1 MKLLGLNS
9 PEIFIILI
17 VLLSILG
24 PQRIEKGF
32 LLFKKLLKFL
42 LSEEETKEAEEK
54 LDEPEKNTITQQS
67 EKALND
73 SNQLSKASRLSI
85 ANTGSR
91 KNTLSEKSKE
101 EDKKEEKDEEK
112 GNEIWETIM
121 ALGENKQK
129 AEVSEEVDK
138 LAERLTLTANQK
150 SKLQELL
157 EAKSKTQ
164 SEAGLKLLSGK
175 ATIADL
181 IASDEDNYSSID
193 NAMQDLL
200 SENQLAEYETY
211 AEEREIK
218 RIEKKTEEDLDGI
231 REITGITED
240 QIDQARDL
248 FIEINASEKPGSMD
262 MTNVNRDQFM
272 GFIDD
277 ALDKRINGV
286 AEFLDVEQVS
296 SYRKQVDGFR
306 KMISAFIPDNEN

>member
-1 MKLLGLNS
+1 MNNVENKNS
-9 PEIFIILI
+9 PKMIIGFVIGLFAGVIGVLFAQYI
-17 VLLSILG
+17 VG
-24 PQRIEKGF
+24 V
-32 LLFKKLLKFL
+32 
-42 LSEEETKEAEEK
+42 
-54 LDEPEKNTITQQS
+54 DEPENISNTQQS
-67 EKALND
+67 EKEFIDA
-73 SNQLSKASRLSI
+73 NQLTKTSRLSI
-85 ANTGSR
+85 ANTGPG
-91 KNTLSEKSKE
+91 KNTLPEKSE
-101 EDKKEEKDEEK
+101 VEDKNKEKDEEK
-112 GNEIWETIM
+112 GNEFWETIM

-129 AEVSEEVDK
+129 AEVSVEVDK

-157 EAKSKTQ
+157 AAKSKTQ
-164 SEAGLKLLSGK
+164 SEAGLKLLTGK

-193 NAMQDLL
+193 SAMQNLL

-272 GFIDD
+272 GYIDD

-286 AEFLDVEQVS
+286 AEFLEVEQVS

>member
-1 MKLLGLNS
+1 MIIGFVFGLFAGV
-9 PEIFIILI
+9 IG
-17 VLLSILG
+17 VLFAQYVVG
-24 PQRIEKGF
+24 V
-32 LLFKKLLKFL
+32 
-42 LSEEETKEAEEK
+42 
-54 LDEPEKNTITQQS
+54 DEPEKNTITQQS
-67 EKALND
+67 EKALNNP
-73 SNQLSKASRLSI
+73 NQLEKTSRLSI
-85 ANTGSR
+85 ANTSSG
-91 KNTLSEKSKE
+91 KNTLPEKSE
-101 EDKKEEKDEEK
+101 VEDKNEEKDEEK
-112 GNEIWETIM
+112 GNEFWETIM

-164 SEAGLKLLSGK
+164 SEAGLKLLTGK

>member
-1 MKLLGLNS
+1 MNNVENKNYPNMIKGYVFGLFAGV
-9 PEIFIILI
+9 IG
-17 VLLSILG
+17 VLFAQYVVG
-24 PQRIEKGF
+24 V
-32 LLFKKLLKFL
+32 
-42 LSEEETKEAEEK
+42 
-54 LDEPEKNTITQQS
+54 DEPEKNTIAQQS

-85 ANTGSR
+85 ANTGPG
-91 KNTLSEKSKE
+91 KNTLPEKSE
-101 EDKKEEKDEEK
+101 VEDKNEEKDEEK
-112 GNEIWETIM
+112 GNEFWETIM

-157 EAKSKTQ
+157 ESKSKAQ
-164 SEAGLKLLSGK
+164 SEAGLKLLTGK

-231 REITGITED
+231 REITGITEN

>member
-1 MKLLGLNS
+1 MNNVENKNS
-9 PEIFIILI
+9 PKMIIGFVIGLFAGVIGVLFAQYI
-17 VLLSILG
+17 VG
-24 PQRIEKGF
+24 V
-32 LLFKKLLKFL
+32 
-42 LSEEETKEAEEK
+42 
-54 LDEPEKNTITQQS
+54 DEPENISNTQQS
-67 EKALND
+67 EKEFIDA
-73 SNQLSKASRLSI
+73 NQLTKTSRLSI
-85 ANTGSR
+85 ANTGPG
-91 KNTLSEKSKE
+91 KNTLPEKSE
-101 EDKKEEKDEEK
+101 VEDKNKEKDEEK
-112 GNEIWETIM
+112 GNEFWETIM

-157 EAKSKTQ
+157 AAKSKTQ
-164 SEAGLKLLSGK
+164 SEAGLKLLTGK

-193 NAMQDLL
+193 SAMQNLL

-272 GFIDD
+272 GYIDD

>member
-1 MKLLGLNS
+1 MNNVENKNS
-9 PEIFIILI
+9 PKMIIGFVIGLFAGVIGVLFAQYI
-17 VLLSILG
+17 VG
-24 PQRIEKGF
+24 V
-32 LLFKKLLKFL
+32 
-42 LSEEETKEAEEK
+42 
-54 LDEPEKNTITQQS
+54 DEPEKISNTQQS
-67 EKALND
+67 EKEFIDA
-73 SNQLSKASRLSI
+73 NQLTKASRLSI
-85 ANTGSR
+85 ANTGPG
-91 KNTLSEKSKE
+91 KNTLPEKSE
-101 EDKKEEKDEEK
+101 VEDKDEEKDEEK
-112 GNEIWETIM
+112 GNEFWETIM

-129 AEVSEEVDK
+129 AEVSVEVDK

-164 SEAGLKLLSGK
+164 SEAGLKLLTGK

>member
-1 MKLLGLNS
+1 MNNVENKNS
-9 PEIFIILI
+9 PKMIIGFIFGLFAGVIG
-17 VLLSILG
+17 VLFAQYVVG
-24 PQRIEKGF
+24 V
-32 LLFKKLLKFL
+32 
-42 LSEEETKEAEEK
+42 
-54 LDEPEKNTITQQS
+54 DEPEKNSITQQS

-85 ANTGSR
+85 ANTGPE
-91 KNTLSEKSKE
+91 KNTLPEKSKE
-101 EDKKEEKDEEK
+101 ENDEEK
-112 GNEIWETIM
+112 SNEFWETIM

-129 AEVSEEVDK
+129 AEVSVEVDK

-164 SEAGLKLLSGK
+164 SEAGLKLLTGK

-193 NAMQDLL
+193 NEMQGLL

-286 AEFLDVEQVS
+286 AKFLDVEQVS

>member
-1 MKLLGLNS
+1 MNNVENKNS
-9 PEIFIILI
+9 PKMIIGFVFGLLAGVI
-17 VLLSILG
+17 GVLFAQYVVG
-24 PQRIEKGF
+24 V
-32 LLFKKLLKFL
+32 
-42 LSEEETKEAEEK
+42 
-54 LDEPEKNTITQQS
+54 DEPEKNTITQQS
-67 EKALND
+67 EKALNNP
-73 SNQLSKASRLSI
+73 NQLEKTSRLSI

-91 KNTLSEKSKE
+91 KNTLPEKSKE

-157 EAKSKTQ
+157 ESKSKAQ
-164 SEAGLKLLSGK
+164 SEAGLKVLTGK

-193 NAMQDLL
+193 GAMQDLL

-218 RIEKKTEEDLDGI
+218 RIEKKTEEDLDGL

>member
-1 MKLLGLNS
+1 MNNVENKNS
-9 PEIFIILI
+9 PKMIIGFVFGLLAGVI
-17 VLLSILG
+17 GVLFAQYVVG
-24 PQRIEKGF
+24 V
-32 LLFKKLLKFL
+32 
-42 LSEEETKEAEEK
+42 
-54 LDEPEKNTITQQS
+54 DEPEKNTITQQS
-67 EKALND
+67 EKALNNP
-73 SNQLSKASRLSI
+73 NQLEKTSRLSI

-91 KNTLSEKSKE
+91 KNTLPEKSKE

-157 EAKSKTQ
+157 ESKSKAQ
-164 SEAGLKLLSGK
+164 SEAGLKVLTGK

-193 NAMQDLL
+193 GAMQDLL
-200 SENQLAEYETY
+200 SENQLEEYETY

-218 RIEKKTEEDLDGI
+218 RIEKKTEEDLDGL

>member
-1 MKLLGLNS
+1 MNNVENKNS
-9 PEIFIILI
+9 PKMIIGFVFGLFAGVI
-17 VLLSILG
+17 GVLFAQYVVG
-24 PQRIEKGF
+24 V
-32 LLFKKLLKFL
+32 
-42 LSEEETKEAEEK
+42 
-54 LDEPEKNTITQQS
+54 DEPEKNSITQQS
-67 EKALND
+67 EKALNNP
-73 SNQLSKASRLSI
+73 NQLEKTSRLSI

-157 EAKSKTQ
+157 ESKSKAQ
-164 SEAGLKLLSGK
+164 SEAGLKLLTGK

-240 QIDQARDL
+240 QIDKARDL

>member
-1 MKLLGLNS
+1 MNNVENKNS
-9 PEIFIILI
+9 PKMIIGFVFGLLAGVI
-17 VLLSILG
+17 GVLFAQYVVG
-24 PQRIEKGF
+24 V
-32 LLFKKLLKFL
+32 
-42 LSEEETKEAEEK
+42 
-54 LDEPEKNTITQQS
+54 DEPEKNTITQQS
-67 EKALND
+67 EKALNNP
-73 SNQLSKASRLSI
+73 NQLEKTSRLSI

-157 EAKSKTQ
+157 ESKSKAQ
-164 SEAGLKLLSGK
+164 SEAGLKLLTGK

-193 NAMQDLL
+193 GAMQDLL

-218 RIEKKTEEDLDGI
+218 RIEKKTEEDLDGL

-262 MTNVNRDQFM
+262 MTNINRDQFM

>member
-1 MKLLGLNS
+1 MNNVENKNS
-9 PEIFIILI
+9 PKMIIGFIFGLFAGVIG
-17 VLLSILG
+17 VLFAQYVFG
-24 PQRIEKGF
+24 V
-32 LLFKKLLKFL
+32 
-42 LSEEETKEAEEK
+42 
-54 LDEPEKNTITQQS
+54 DEPEKNSITQQS

-85 ANTGSR
+85 ANTGPE
-91 KNTLSEKSKE
+91 KNTLPEKSKE
-101 EDKKEEKDEEK
+101 ENDEEK
-112 GNEIWETIM
+112 SNEFWETIM

-129 AEVSEEVDK
+129 AEVSVEVDK

-164 SEAGLKLLSGK
+164 SEAGLKLLTGK

-193 NAMQDLL
+193 SAMQDLL

-296 SYRKQVDGFR
+296 SYRKQIDGFR
-306 KMISAFIPDNEN
+306 KMIAAFIPDNEN

>member
-1 MKLLGLNS
+1 MNNVENKNS
-9 PEIFIILI
+9 PKMIIGFVIGLFAGVIGVLFAQYI
-17 VLLSILG
+17 VG
-24 PQRIEKGF
+24 V
-32 LLFKKLLKFL
+32 
-42 LSEEETKEAEEK
+42 
-54 LDEPEKNTITQQS
+54 DEPENISNTQQS
-67 EKALND
+67 EKEFIDA
-73 SNQLSKASRLSI
+73 NQLTKTSRLSI
-85 ANTGSR
+85 ANTGPG
-91 KNTLSEKSKE
+91 KNTLPEKSE
-101 EDKKEEKDEEK
+101 VEDKNKEKDEEK
-112 GNEIWETIM
+112 GNEFWETIM

-129 AEVSEEVDK
+129 AEVSVEVDK

-157 EAKSKTQ
+157 EAKSKAQ
-164 SEAGLKLLSGK
+164 SEAGLKLLTGK

-193 NAMQDLL
+193 SAMQNLL

>member
-1 MKLLGLNS
+1 MNNVENKNPPKMIIGFVFGLFAGV
-9 PEIFIILI
+9 IG
-17 VLLSILG
+17 VLFAQYVIG
-24 PQRIEKGF
+24 V
-32 LLFKKLLKFL
+32 
-42 LSEEETKEAEEK
+42 
-54 LDEPEKNTITQQS
+54 DEPEKNLITQQS

-73 SNQLSKASRLSI
+73 SNQLPKASRLSI
-85 ANTGSR
+85 ANTGPE
-91 KNTLSEKSKE
+91 KNTLPEKSE
-101 EDKKEEKDEEK
+101 VEDKNEEKDEEK
-112 GNEIWETIM
+112 GNEFWETIM

-129 AEVSEEVDK
+129 AEVSVEVDK
-138 LAERLTLTANQK
+138 LSERLTLTANQK

-164 SEAGLKLLSGK
+164 SEAGLKLLTGK

-193 NAMQDLL
+193 SAMQDLL

-306 KMISAFIPDNEN
+306 KMISAFIPDDEN

>member
-1 MKLLGLNS
+1 MIIGFVFGLFAGV
-9 PEIFIILI
+9 IG
-17 VLLSILG
+17 VLFAQYVVG
-24 PQRIEKGF
+24 V
-32 LLFKKLLKFL
+32 
-42 LSEEETKEAEEK
+42 
-54 LDEPEKNTITQQS
+54 DEPEKNSITQQS

-85 ANTGSR
+85 ANTSSG
-91 KNTLSEKSKE
+91 KNTLPKKSKE
-101 EDKKEEKDEEK
+101 EDKKEGKDEEK
-112 GNEIWETIM
+112 GNEFWETIM

-164 SEAGLKLLSGK
+164 SEAGLKLLTGK

>member
-1 MKLLGLNS
+1 MNNVENKNS
-9 PEIFIILI
+9 PKMIIGFVIGLFAGVIGVLFAQYI
-17 VLLSILG
+17 VG
-24 PQRIEKGF
+24 V
-32 LLFKKLLKFL
+32 
-42 LSEEETKEAEEK
+42 
-54 LDEPEKNTITQQS
+54 DEPENISNTQQS
-67 EKALND
+67 EKILND
-73 SNQLSKASRLSI
+73 ANQLTKTSRLSI
-85 ANTGSR
+85 ANTSSE
-91 KNTLSEKSKE
+91 KNTLPEKSE
-101 EDKKEEKDEEK
+101 IEDKNEEKDEEK
-112 GNEIWETIM
+112 GNEFWETIM

-129 AEVSEEVDK
+129 AEVSVEVDK
-138 LAERLTLTANQK
+138 LAERLSLTANQK

-164 SEAGLKLLSGK
+164 SEAGLKLLTGK

-286 AEFLDVEQVS
+286 AEFLEVEQVS
-296 SYRKQVDGFR
+296 SYRKKVDGFR

>member
-1 MKLLGLNS
+1 MNNVENKNS
-9 PEIFIILI
+9 PKMIIGFVFGLLAGVI
-17 VLLSILG
+17 GVLFAQYVVG
-24 PQRIEKGF
+24 V
-32 LLFKKLLKFL
+32 
-42 LSEEETKEAEEK
+42 
-54 LDEPEKNTITQQS
+54 DEPENISNTQQS
-67 EKALND
+67 EKVLNNP
-73 SNQLSKASRLSI
+73 NQLEKTSRLSI

-129 AEVSEEVDK
+129 AEVNEEVDK

-193 NAMQDLL
+193 SAMQDLL

-306 KMISAFIPDNEN
+306 KMISAFIPDN

>member
-1 MKLLGLNS
+1 MNNVENKNS
-9 PEIFIILI
+9 PKMIIGFVIGLFAGVIGVLFAQYI
-17 VLLSILG
+17 VG
-24 PQRIEKGF
+24 V
-32 LLFKKLLKFL
+32 
-42 LSEEETKEAEEK
+42 
-54 LDEPEKNTITQQS
+54 DEPENISNTQQS
-67 EKALND
+67 EKEFIDA
-73 SNQLSKASRLSI
+73 NQLTKTSRLSI
-85 ANTGSR
+85 ANTGPG
-91 KNTLSEKSKE
+91 KNTLPEKSE
-101 EDKKEEKDEEK
+101 VEDKNKEKDEEK
-112 GNEIWETIM
+112 GNEFWETIM

-164 SEAGLKLLSGK
+164 SEAGLKLLTGK

-286 AEFLDVEQVS
+286 AEFLEVEQVS

>member
-1 MKLLGLNS
+1 MNNVENKNS
-9 PEIFIILI
+9 PKMIIGFVFGLLAGVI
-17 VLLSILG
+17 GVLFAQYVVG
-24 PQRIEKGF
+24 V
-32 LLFKKLLKFL
+32 
-42 LSEEETKEAEEK
+42 
-54 LDEPEKNTITQQS
+54 DEPEKNTITQQS
-67 EKALND
+67 EKALNNP
-73 SNQLSKASRLSI
+73 NQLEKTSRLSI

-91 KNTLSEKSKE
+91 KNTLPEKSKE

-157 EAKSKTQ
+157 ESKSKTQ
-164 SEAGLKLLSGK
+164 SEAGLKLLTGK

-193 NAMQDLL
+193 GAMQDLL

>member
-1 MKLLGLNS
+1 MN
-9 PEIFIILI
+9 
-17 VLLSILG
+17 
-24 PQRIEKGF
+24 Q
-32 LLFKKLLKFL
+32 KKNL
-42 LSEEETKEAEEK
+42 
-54 LDEPEKNTITQQS
+54 ITQQS

-85 ANTGSR
+85 ANTGPE
-91 KNTLSEKSKE
+91 KNTLPEKSKE
-101 EDKKEEKDEEK
+101 ENDEEK
-112 GNEIWETIM
+112 SNEFWETIM

-129 AEVSEEVDK
+129 AEVSVEVDK

-164 SEAGLKLLSGK
+164 SEAGLKLLTGK

-286 AEFLDVEQVS
+286 AEFLDAEQVS

>member
-1 MKLLGLNS
+1 MNNVENKNS
-9 PEIFIILI
+9 PKMIIGFIFGLFAGVIG
-17 VLLSILG
+17 VLFAQYVFG
-24 PQRIEKGF
+24 V
-32 LLFKKLLKFL
+32 
-42 LSEEETKEAEEK
+42 
-54 LDEPEKNTITQQS
+54 DEPEKNSITQQS

-85 ANTGSR
+85 ANTGPE
-91 KNTLSEKSKE
+91 KNTLPEKSKE
-101 EDKKEEKDEEK
+101 ENDEEK
-112 GNEIWETIM
+112 SNEFWETIM

-129 AEVSEEVDK
+129 AEVSVEVDK

-164 SEAGLKLLSGK
+164 SEAGLKLLTGK

-193 NAMQDLL
+193 NEMQGLL

-296 SYRKQVDGFR
+296 SYRKQIDGFR
-306 KMISAFIPDNEN
+306 KMIAAFIPDNEN

>member
-1 MKLLGLNS
+1 MNNVENKNS
-9 PEIFIILI
+9 PKMIIGFVFGLLAGVI
-17 VLLSILG
+17 GVLFAQYVVG
-24 PQRIEKGF
+24 V
-32 LLFKKLLKFL
+32 
-42 LSEEETKEAEEK
+42 
-54 LDEPEKNTITQQS
+54 DEPENISNTQQS
-67 EKALND
+67 EKVLNNP
-73 SNQLSKASRLSI
+73 NQLEKTSRLSI
-85 ANTGSR
+85 ANTSSG

-129 AEVSEEVDK
+129 AEVNEEVDK

-164 SEAGLKLLSGK
+164 SEAGLKLLTGK

>member
-1 MKLLGLNS
+1 MNNVENKNS
-9 PEIFIILI
+9 PKMIIGFVFGLLAGVI
-17 VLLSILG
+17 GVLFAQYVVG
-24 PQRIEKGF
+24 V
-32 LLFKKLLKFL
+32 
-42 LSEEETKEAEEK
+42 
-54 LDEPEKNTITQQS
+54 DEPEKNTITQQS
-67 EKALND
+67 EKALNNP
-73 SNQLSKASRLSI
+73 NQLEKTSRLSI

-157 EAKSKTQ
+157 ESKSKAQ
-164 SEAGLKLLSGK
+164 SEAGLKVLTGK

-193 NAMQDLL
+193 GAMQDLL
-200 SENQLAEYETY
+200 SENQLEEYETY

-218 RIEKKTEEDLDGI
+218 RIEKKTEEDLDGL

>member
-1 MKLLGLNS
+1 MNNIENKNS
-9 PEIFIILI
+9 PKMIIGFVFGLFAGVI
-17 VLLSILG
+17 GVLFALYVVG
-24 PQRIEKGF
+24 G
-32 LLFKKLLKFL
+32 
-42 LSEEETKEAEEK
+42 
-54 LDEPEKNTITQQS
+54 DEPEKNPITQQS

-85 ANTGSR
+85 ANTSSE
-91 KNTLSEKSKE
+91 KNTLPKKTKEAGEKE
-101 EDKKEEKDEEK
+101 QNDEEK
-112 GNEIWETIM
+112 RNEFLETIM
-121 ALGENKQK
+121 ALGESKQK
-129 AEVSEEVDK
+129 AEVSVEVDK

-157 EAKSKTQ
+157 EAKSKAQ
-164 SEAGLKLLSGK
+164 SEAGLKLFTGK

-193 NAMQDLL
+193 GAMQDLL

>member
-1 MKLLGLNS
+1 MNNVENKNS
-9 PEIFIILI
+9 PKMIIGFVFGLFAGVI
-17 VLLSILG
+17 GVLFAQYVVG
-24 PQRIEKGF
+24 V
-32 LLFKKLLKFL
+32 
-42 LSEEETKEAEEK
+42 
-54 LDEPEKNTITQQS
+54 DEPEKNLITQQS

-73 SNQLSKASRLSI
+73 SNQLPKASRLSI
-85 ANTGSR
+85 ANTGPE
-91 KNTLSEKSKE
+91 KNTLPEKSKE
-101 EDKKEEKDEEK
+101 ENDEEK
-112 GNEIWETIM
+112 SNEFWETIM

-129 AEVSEEVDK
+129 AEVSVEVDK

-164 SEAGLKLLSGK
+164 SEAGLKLLTGK

-193 NAMQDLL
+193 NEMQGLL

-306 KMISAFIPDNEN
+306 KMISAFIPDDEN

>member
-1 MKLLGLNS
+1 MNNVENKNS
-9 PEIFIILI
+9 PKMIIGFVIGLFAGVIGVLFAQYI
-17 VLLSILG
+17 VG
-24 PQRIEKGF
+24 V
-32 LLFKKLLKFL
+32 
-42 LSEEETKEAEEK
+42 
-54 LDEPEKNTITQQS
+54 DEPENISNTQQS
-67 EKALND
+67 EKEFIDA
-73 SNQLSKASRLSI
+73 NQLTKTSRLSI
-85 ANTGSR
+85 ANTSSG
-91 KNTLSEKSKE
+91 KNTLPEKSE
-101 EDKKEEKDEEK
+101 VEDKNKEKDEEK
-112 GNEIWETIM
+112 GNEFWETIM

-157 EAKSKTQ
+157 EAKSKAQ
-164 SEAGLKLLSGK
+164 SEAGLKLLTGK

-193 NAMQDLL
+193 SAMQNLL

-272 GFIDD
+272 GYIDD